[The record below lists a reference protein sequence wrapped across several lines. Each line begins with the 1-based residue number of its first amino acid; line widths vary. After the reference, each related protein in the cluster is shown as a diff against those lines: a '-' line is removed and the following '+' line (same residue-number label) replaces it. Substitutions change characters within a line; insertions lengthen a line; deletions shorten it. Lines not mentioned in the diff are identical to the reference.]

1 MWSQLESS
9 FIPQRDVEDEVN
21 HTGASTSSQGF
32 CIPCQSVIGYGLP
45 LSGEQSFLG
54 NAAPFCPREIICRR
68 RAANFHNRW
77 MHWLRKGDTV
87 HPFALLRFTS
97 HIKFIP
103 LGHSFSRFW
112 LVTISRKLEGQK
124 DKIQC
129 LCLRLV
135 WQPAEIHCL
144 VSPTLIVHYP
154 VTWLELLLV

>member
-1 MWSQLESS
+1 MKWTTQALPPPVKAFVFPASQSLAM
-9 FIPQRDVEDEVN
+9 D
-21 HTGASTSSQGF
+21 
-32 CIPCQSVIGYGLP
+32 CPCQGSRASWAMQL
-45 LSGEQSFLG
+45 L
-54 NAAPFCPREIICRR
+54 FCPREIICRR
-68 RAANFHNRW
+68 RVANFHNRW

-87 HPFALLRFTS
+87 HPFAVLRFTS